1 MAWLKTAGVFAL
13 ILLLCAWVI
22 NAYVVVKAK
31 SRMFTDPAAIPQV
44 DAVIVP
50 GASVYRSGKLSPVLR
65 QRMEGALRYLALR
78 KGAKLVLSG
87 HAIPGGYN
95 ETVAMLDF
103 ARRDTLAA
111 VPAEDILVDER
122 GRSTYVTLLNFR
134 RSSGIRRILIV
145 SQDYHLPR
153 ALYIAQ
159 SMGFEASGLVVSEGS
174 GSASSIPSR
183 EYFTRLK
190 DFILL
195 RVSRWFNAD

>member
-1 MAWLKTAGVFAL
+1 MAWLKSLGVIAVIL
-13 ILLLCAWVI
+13 ILCAWVI

-31 SRMFTDPAAIPQV
+31 SHMYVDHAAVPAV
-44 DAVIVP
+44 DAIIVP

-65 QRMEGALRYLALR
+65 QRMEGSLRYLGLH

-87 HAIPGGYN
+87 YAIPGGYN
-95 ETVAMLDF
+95 ETTAMLEY
-103 ARRDTLAA
+103 AKRNA
-111 VPAEDILVDER
+111 VPLGDILVDAK

-134 RSSGIRRILIV
+134 RSSPIRRILIV

-153 ALYIAQ
+153 ALYIAH
-159 SMGFEASGLVVSEGS
+159 SMGFEASGLVVTEDPG
-174 GSASSIPSR
+174 AASIPSR

-190 DFILL
+190 DFLLL

>member
-1 MAWLKTAGVFAL
+1 MAWLKTGGVLALLL
-13 ILLLCAWVI
+13 ILSAWVI
-22 NAYVVVKAK
+22 NAYVVVKAR
-31 SRMFTDPAAIPQV
+31 SRMYADPAAVPAAE
-44 DAVIVP
+44 AVIVP
-50 GASVYRSGKLSPVLR
+50 GASVYRSGRLSPVLR
-65 QRMEGALRYLALR
+65 QRMDGALNYLRLH

-103 ARRDTLAA
+103 ARHNA
-111 VPAEDILVDER
+111 VPLADILVDEK

-134 RSSGIRRILIV
+134 RSSGIRKILIV

-153 ALYIAQ
+153 ALYIAE

-174 GSASSIPSR
+174 GAASIPSR

-190 DFILL
+190 DFLLL

>member
-1 MAWLKTAGVFAL
+1 MAWLKTFGVLAL
-13 ILLLCAWVI
+13 LLFLCAWII

-31 SRMFTDPAAIPQV
+31 SRIFTDAGAVPAV
-44 DAVIVP
+44 EAVIVP
-50 GASVYRSGKLSPVLR
+50 GASVFRSGKLSPVLR
-65 QRMEGALRYLALR
+65 QRMEGALKYLALH

-95 ETVAMLDF
+95 ETTAMVEF
-103 ARRDTLAA
+103 ARRNDI
-111 VPAEDILVDER
+111 PMEDILLDEK

-134 RSSGIRRILIV
+134 RSSEFRRILIV
-145 SQDYHLPR
+145 SQDFHLPR

-159 SMGFEASGLVVSEGS
+159 VMGFSASGLVVSGDGS
-174 GSASSIPSR
+174 PPSVPPR

-195 RVSRWFNAD
+195 RISRWFNAD

>member
-1 MAWLKTAGVFAL
+1 MAWLKPFGVFAL
-13 ILLLCAWVI
+13 ILILCAWII

-31 SRMFTDPAAIPQV
+31 ARMYTDPAAIPLV

-50 GASVYRSGKLSPVLR
+50 GASVYRSGRLSPVLQ
-65 QRMEGALRYLALR
+65 QRMEGALKYLGLR

-95 ETVAMLDF
+95 ETTAMLDF
-103 ARRDTLAA
+103 ARRNS
-111 VPAEDILVDER
+111 VPLEDILVDEK

-159 SMGFEASGLVVSEGS
+159 SMGFDASGLVVSEDGIS
-174 GSASSIPSR
+174 SSIPSR

-195 RVSRWFNAD
+195 RISRWFNAD

>member
-1 MAWLKTAGVFAL
+1 MAWLKTAGVLAL
-13 ILLLCAWVI
+13 VLILCAWII

-31 SRMFTDPAAIPQV
+31 SRMFVDPAAVPLV

-50 GASVYRSGKLSPVLR
+50 GASVYRSGKLSPVLQ
-65 QRMEGALRYLALR
+65 QRMDGALKYLALHA
-78 KGAKLVLSG
+78 GVKLFLSG

-95 ETVAMLDF
+95 ETVAMLEF
-103 ARRDTLAA
+103 AKRNAIPVA
-111 VPAEDILVDER
+111 DILVDEK

-134 RSSGIRRILIV
+134 RGSGMRRILIV
-145 SQDYHLPR
+145 SQEYHLPR

-159 SMGFEASGLVVSEGS
+159 TMGFDASGLVATEDPGPD
-174 GSASSIPSR
+174 SIPSR

-195 RVSRWFNAD
+195 RISRWFNAD

>member
-1 MAWLKTAGVFAL
+1 MAWLKTGGVLAL
-13 ILLLCAWVI
+13 IFIVCAWVI
-22 NAYVVVKAK
+22 NAYVVVKARP
-31 SRMFTDPAAIPQV
+31 RMYSDPAAIPAAE
-44 DAVIVP
+44 AVIVP

-65 QRMEGALRYLALR
+65 QRMDGALKYLLLH

-87 HAIPGGYN
+87 TAIPGGYN

-103 ARRDTLAA
+103 ARRNA
-111 VPAEDILVDER
+111 VPLEDILVDEK

-134 RSSGIRRILIV
+134 RSSGIRKILIV

-153 ALYIAQ
+153 ALYIAE
-159 SMGFEASGLVVSEGS
+159 SMGFEASGMVVSEGT
-174 GSASSIPSR
+174 GPASIPSR

-190 DFILL
+190 DFLLL

>member
-1 MAWLKTAGVFAL
+1 MAWLKTGGILAL
-13 ILLLCAWVI
+13 LFLVCAWVI
-22 NAYVVVKAK
+22 NAYVVVKARP
-31 SRMFTDPAAIPQV
+31 RMYTDAAAIPV
-44 DAVIVP
+44 AEAVIVP

-65 QRMEGALRYLALR
+65 QRMDGALKYLMLH
-78 KGAKLVLSG
+78 KGEGAKLVVSG
-87 HAIPGGYN
+87 TAIPGGYN

-103 ARRDTLAA
+103 ARRNH
-111 VPAEDILVDER
+111 VPLEDILVDEK

-134 RSSGIRRILIV
+134 RSSGIRKILIV

-153 ALYIAQ
+153 ALYIAE

-174 GSASSIPSR
+174 GLTSIPSR

-190 DFILL
+190 DFLLL

>member
-1 MAWLKTAGVFAL
+1 MAWLKSLGVSAL
-13 ILLLCAWVI
+13 TLILCAWVI

-31 SRMFTDPAAIPQV
+31 ASTFANPEAAPAV
-44 DAVIVP
+44 EAVIVP

-65 QRMEGALRYLALR
+65 QRMEGAVKYLALH
-78 KGAKLVLSG
+78 KGVKLVLSG
-87 HAIPGGYN
+87 HAIPHGYN
-95 ETVAMLDF
+95 ETVAMAEF
-103 ARRDTLAA
+103 ARANA
-111 VPAEDILVDER
+111 VPPEDILVDEK

-134 RSSGIRRILIV
+134 RSSPIRVILIV

-159 SMGFEASGLVVSEGS
+159 SMGFAASGLVVSEEAGS
-174 GSASSIPSR
+174 GSIPSR

-190 DFILL
+190 DFFLL

>member
-1 MAWLKTAGVFAL
+1 MAWLKPFGIFAL
-13 ILLLCAWVI
+13 LLVIGAWII

-31 SRMFTDPAAIPQV
+31 ARMFTDPAAIPAA

-50 GASVYRSGKLSPVLR
+50 GASVYRSGKLSPVLQ
-65 QRMEGALRYLALR
+65 QRMDGALKYLALH
-78 KGAKLVLSG
+78 KGTKLVLSG

-95 ETVAMLDF
+95 ETTAMLEC
-103 ARRDTLAA
+103 ARRGEI
-111 VPAEDILVDER
+111 PMENILVDEK

-134 RSSGIRRILIV
+134 RGSDIRRILIV

-159 SMGFEASGLVVSEGS
+159 SMGFSASGLVVSGD
-174 GSASSIPSR
+174 GAPASVPAR

-195 RVSRWFNAD
+195 RISRWFNAD

>member
-1 MAWLKTAGVFAL
+1 MAWLKTGGILAL
-13 ILLLCAWVI
+13 VLAICTWVI
-22 NAYVVVKAK
+22 SAYVVVKARP
-31 SRMFTDPAAIPQV
+31 RMYTDAAAIPV
-44 DAVIVP
+44 AEAVIVP

-65 QRMEGALRYLALR
+65 QRMDGALRYLQLHQ
-78 KGAKLVLSG
+78 GAKLVLSG

-103 ARRDTLAA
+103 ARRNA
-111 VPAEDILVDER
+111 VPLEDILVDEK

-134 RSSGIRRILIV
+134 RSSGIRKILIV

-153 ALYIAQ
+153 ALYIAEA
-159 SMGFEASGLVVSEGS
+159 MGFEASGMVVSEGS
-174 GSASSIPSR
+174 GLANIPSR

-190 DFILL
+190 DFLLL

>member
-1 MAWLKTAGVFAL
+1 MAWLKTCGILAL
-13 ILLLCAWVI
+13 VLVLCAWII
-22 NAYVVVKAK
+22 NAYVVVKTK
-31 SRMFTDPAAIPQV
+31 SRMFADPAAIPLV

-50 GASVYRSGKLSPVLR
+50 GASVYRSGKLSPVLQ
-65 QRMEGALRYLALR
+65 QRMEGALKYLRLR

-95 ETVAMLDF
+95 ETTAMLDF
-103 ARRDTLAA
+103 ARRND
-111 VPAEDILVDER
+111 VPLEDILVDEK

-134 RSSGIRRILIV
+134 RSSASRRILIV

-159 SMGFEASGLVVSEGS
+159 AMGFDASGLIVSEDGV
-174 GSASSIPSR
+174 SAGIPPR

-195 RVSRWFNAD
+195 RISRWFNAD

>member
-1 MAWLKTAGVFAL
+1 MAWLKTAGVFAFIL
-13 ILLLCAWVI
+13 ILCAWVI

-31 SRMFTDPAAIPQV
+31 SRMFTDPAAVPLV

-65 QRMEGALRYLALR
+65 QRMEGALKYLGLR

-95 ETVAMLDF
+95 ETVAMLDY
-103 ARRDTLAA
+103 ARRNDIPLA
-111 VPAEDILVDER
+111 DILVDEK

-159 SMGFEASGLVVSEGS
+159 SMGFEASGLIVSEDP
-174 GSASSIPSR
+174 GSASIPAR

-195 RVSRWFNAD
+195 RISRWFNAD

>member
-1 MAWLKTAGVFAL
+1 MAWLKTGGVLAL
-13 ILLLCAWVI
+13 LFIICAWVI
-22 NAYVVVKAK
+22 NAYVVVKARP
-31 SRMFTDPAAIPQV
+31 RMYSDPAAIPAAE
-44 DAVIVP
+44 AVIVP

-65 QRMEGALRYLALR
+65 QRMDGALKYLLLH

-87 HAIPGGYN
+87 TAIPGGYN

-103 ARRDTLAA
+103 ARRNA
-111 VPAEDILVDER
+111 VPLEDILVDEK

-134 RSSGIRRILIV
+134 RSSGIRKILIV

-153 ALYIAQ
+153 ALYIAE
-159 SMGFEASGLVVSEGS
+159 SMGFEASGMVVSEGA
-174 GSASSIPSR
+174 GPASIPSR

-190 DFILL
+190 DFLLL

>member
-1 MAWLKTAGVFAL
+1 MAWLKPLGIIAL
-13 ILLLCAWVI
+13 ILVLCAWII
-22 NAYVVVKAK
+22 NAYVVVKARA
-31 SRMFTDPAAIPQV
+31 RMFTDPAAIPLV

-50 GASVYRSGKLSPVLR
+50 GASVYRSGRLSPVLQ
-65 QRMEGALRYLALR
+65 QRMEGALKYLGLR
-78 KGAKLVLSG
+78 KGPKLVLSG

-95 ETVAMLDF
+95 ETTAMLDF
-103 ARRDTLAA
+103 ARRNSFPL
-111 VPAEDILVDER
+111 EDILVDEK

-159 SMGFEASGLVVSEGS
+159 SMGFEASGLVVSEDGIP
-174 GSASSIPSR
+174 SSIPSR

-195 RVSRWFNAD
+195 RISRWFNAD